1 MAVAQTQQA
10 SGLEVLD
17 ERDARALTQPMTV
30 MDSVGI
36 VRGADGM
43 YEVTTESEYIVDLEA
58 PTGARCLCD
67 DHKFRRVECKHIR
80 RVRFEIGE
88 RAIPAWVDRDDVDD
102 VLGEFV
108 DGEPRWSR

>member
-1 MAVAQTQQA
+1 MAITQTQPV
-10 SGLEVLD
+10 GELEIID

-43 YEVTTESEYIVDLEA
+43 YEVTTEHEYIVDLEA
-58 PTGARCLCD
+58 PSGARCLCD

-80 RVRFEIGE
+80 RVRFEIGDRE
-88 RAIPAWVDRDDVDD
+88 IPAWVDPDDVDG
-102 VLGEFV
+102 VLGEFI